1 MKALVKETGEI
12 VDVRPEKN
20 GYFIDDANSN
30 AYKFEELDFNIKEEP
45 ENNPYASMLNSFISY
60 NDMTE
65 KLDERFQKE
74 FYFSKHIEIVFKF
87 MDMLK
92 DEFPEYKHRL
102 SASIVYSCTIM
113 DELKKYQAGTSP
125 YSDKSNKT

>member
-30 AYKFEELDFNIKEEP
+30 AYKFEELDFNVEEKP
-45 ENNPYASMLNSFISY
+45 ENNPYTSVLNSFISY
-60 NDMTE
+60 NSMTE

-87 MDMLK
+87 MEVLK
-92 DEFPEYKHRL
+92 DEFHEFNRWL
-102 SASIVYSCTIM
+102 SASIAYSCTIM
-113 DELKKYQAGTSP
+113 DELKKYQAGKSP
-125 YSDKSNKT
+125 YSGQNN